1 MSILNEARAT
11 DLGLSSV
18 KEKDELGVLRSIDFL
33 TERGTEYINKR
44 LEPDARRAVTSIKD
58 IGSAAA
64 LQEMEAGVFISLIS
78 LGRMAK
84 AARGKE
90 MTDTS
95 QSILRSLCAIGK
107 AAGSQE
113 MEAAVRVAVAYLGEI
128 VNSSSLQNEKGEA
141 LTAALALGV
150 VGKSVCRDSTCGGPD
165 NGGAVPVIPG
175 VLLYPPP
182 HEEVSLISDDFSEV
196 FGFTLTH
203 SGKGASQ
210 ENGPLP
216 LENEPSGV
224 ENEAL
229 DNAVIRAA
237 HSLENLR
244 IETEEKYMISHILT
258 AKISLEVFNCTEL
271 INEAEAL
278 DE

>member
-1 MSILNEARAT
+1 MPILNEARAT

-44 LEPDARRAVTSIKD
+44 LEPDAKRAVTGIKY
-58 IGSAAA
+58 IGNAAA
-64 LQEMEAGVFISLIS
+64 LQRMEAGVFISLIS

-95 QSILRSLCAIGK
+95 QNILYSLCAVGK
-107 AAGSQE
+107 AAAGQG
-113 MEAAVRVAVAYLGEI
+113 MEAAVRVVVAYLGEI
-128 VNSSSLQNEKGEA
+128 VNSASLQNKKSEA

-150 VGKSVCRDSTCGGPD
+150 VGTSVCKNSASEGSD
-165 NGGAVPVIPG
+165 NGGIIPVMPG
-175 VLLYPPP
+175 ILLSPPL
-182 HEEVSLISDDFSEV
+182 HEDASFISDDFSEV

-203 SGKGASQ
+203 SENGGSQ
-210 ENGPLP
+210 EG
-216 LENEPSGV
+216 EPFLLGSEPHEV

-237 HSLENLR
+237 HSLENIR
-244 IETEEKYMISHILT
+244 IETDEKYMISHVLM
-258 AKISLEVFNCTEL
+258 AKISLEVFNCTEM
-271 INEAEAL
+271 INEAESL
-278 DE
+278 HK

>member
-33 TERGTEYINKR
+33 AERGTEYINKR
-44 LEPDARRAVTSIKD
+44 LEPDAKRAVTCIKN

-64 LQEMEAGVFISLIS
+64 LQRMEAGVFISLLS

-84 AARGKE
+84 AARGKG
-90 MTDTS
+90 MAGTS
-95 QSILRSLCAIGK
+95 QSILQSLCAIGK
-107 AAGSQE
+107 TAAGQE

-128 VNSSSLQNEKGEA
+128 LNTASLQNKKDEA

-150 VGKSVCRDSTCGGPD
+150 VGKSVCRNSSCRGPD
-165 NGGAVPVIPG
+165 NGGIIPFMPG
-175 VLLYPPP
+175 ILLSPPP
-182 HEEVSLISDDFSEV
+182 HEDASFISDDFSDV
-196 FGFTLTH
+196 LGFVLTH
-203 SGKGASQ
+203 SGNGGSEEDEPLSPAGESQ
-210 ENGPLP
+210 
-216 LENEPSGV
+216 GV

-237 HSLENLR
+237 HSLENMR
-244 IETEEKYMISHILT
+244 IETDEKYMISHVLT
-258 AKISLEVFNCTEL
+258 AKLSLEVFSCTEL

-278 DE
+278 DK

>member
-33 TERGTEYINKR
+33 TERGTEYINKK
-44 LEPDARRAVTSIKD
+44 LEPDAKRAVICIRN
-58 IGSAAA
+58 IGNAAA
-64 LQEMEAGVFISLIS
+64 HQRMEAGVFISLIS

-90 MTDTS
+90 MEDTS
-95 QSILRSLCAIGK
+95 QSILHSLCVIGK
-107 AAGSQE
+107 AAAGQE
-113 MEAAVRVAVAYLGEI
+113 MEAAVRVSVAYLGEI
-128 VNSSSLQNEKGEA
+128 VNSASLQNKKSEA

-150 VGKSVCRDSTCGGPD
+150 VGKSVCRSLISRGPD
-165 NGGAVPVIPG
+165 NGGIIPVMPG
-175 VLLYPPP
+175 ILLSTPLN
-182 HEEVSLISDDFSEV
+182 EEAAFISDDFSEV
-196 FGFTLTH
+196 FGFVLTH

-210 ENGPLP
+210 EGESSFP
-216 LENEPSGV
+216 ENELQGV

-237 HSLENLR
+237 HSLENIR
-244 IETEEKYMISHILT
+244 IETDEKYMISHVLT
-258 AKISLEVFNCTEL
+258 AKMALEVFSCTEL

-278 DE
+278 DK